1 MNNNF
6 EIIISDDIPSNIYKY
21 SRIYMEQAIELA
33 DMIFDNNLDKV
44 YFLRQYIKDGS
55 VSNKPL
61 VKSREFT
68 RR

>member
-1 MNNNF
+1 MSN
-6 EIIISDDIPSNIYKY
+6 IVSDGIPSNVFKY
-21 SRIYMEQAIELA
+21 SRIYMEQAIEFA

-44 YFLRQYIKDGS
+44 YFLRQYVKDGS
-55 VSNKPL
+55 VSNMPL